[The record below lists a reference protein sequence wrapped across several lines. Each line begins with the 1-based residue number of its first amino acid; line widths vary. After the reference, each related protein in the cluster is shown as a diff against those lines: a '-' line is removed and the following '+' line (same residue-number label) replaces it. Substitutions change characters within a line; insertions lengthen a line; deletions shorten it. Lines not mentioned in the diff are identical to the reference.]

1 MKLLSSPR
9 KKMTKIRKFLALLS
23 DIYQTL
29 FISII
34 DKDKKFSY
42 IYKSKYWKGLG
53 DGSLSGA
60 GSNEA
65 TTNNIKSELQKFF
78 IEKNIKSVLD
88 IPCGDWKWMSTMNF
102 GDIDYTG
109 CDVVKEM
116 IDHNSKLYAKSNI
129 KFRVLSL
136 IDDRLPNADIIII
149 RDLLVHLDT
158 KDILKCIDN
167 IRKYNFKYI
176 AITNYPILKNQH
188 KDKILGDKWR
198 PLNLSLEPFKLCPP
212 DYNLN
217 DTSDVQSH
225 DKDKYLSVWSNKKF
239 INNRN

>member
-1 MKLLSSPR
+1 MKLSSSQR
-9 KKMTKIRKFLALLS
+9 EKMRKIRKFLALLL
-23 DIYQTL
+23 DMYQTL
-29 FISII
+29 LISLIG
-34 DKDKKFSY
+34 KDKKFSY
-42 IYKSKYWKGLG
+42 IYKSKYWKGSG
-53 DGSLSGA
+53 AGSLSGA

-116 IDHNSKLYAKSNI
+116 IDNNSKLYAKSNI

-136 IDDRLPNADIIII
+136 IDDRLPNADLIII

-158 KDILKCIDN
+158 KDILKCIGN

-188 KDKILGDKWR
+188 NDKILGDKWR
-198 PLNLSLEPFKLCPP
+198 PLNLCLEPFKLCSP

-217 DTSDVQSH
+217 DTSDVQNH
-225 DKDKYLSVWSNKKF
+225 DKDKYLSVWSNEKF

>member
-1 MKLLSSPR
+1 
-9 KKMTKIRKFLALLS
+9 
-23 DIYQTL
+23 
-29 FISII
+29 
-34 DKDKKFSY
+34 
-42 IYKSKYWKGLG
+42 
-53 DGSLSGA
+53 
-60 GSNEA
+60 
-65 TTNNIKSELQKFF
+65 
-78 IEKNIKSVLD
+78 
-88 IPCGDWKWMSTMNF
+88 
-102 GDIDYTG
+102 
-109 CDVVKEM
+109 M
-116 IDHNSKLYAKSNI
+116 IDNNSKLYAKSNI

-136 IDDRLPNADIIII
+136 IDDRLPNADLIII

-176 AITNYPILKNQH
+176 AITNYPILKYQH

-198 PLNLSLEPFKLCPP
+198 PLNLSLEPFRLCPP

-217 DTSDVQSH
+217 DTSDVQNY